1 MGFNKKSSAPES
13 RAVTIS
19 SSPALSDRIIFLVD
33 RALFNS
39 INSENSFSMGFCQDE
54 ISKSKRAG
62 FCFRTASMTLER
74 PNTNLTSKV
83 PLLRASPIIGANVLE
98 LWTIIIRLRMVWI
111 LPGNKETE
119 AGGAKVVGRLG
130 SATDTGPS
138 FPGKVNYMPYRS
150 FRLDR
155 CRCDRPIRQIPE

>member
-39 INSENSFSMGFCQDE
+39 INSKRSFSMGFCQEE

-62 FCFRTASMTLER
+62 FCFWTASMTLER
-74 PNTNLTSKV
+74 PNTNLRSKV

-98 LWTIIIRLRMVWI
+98 LSPLIIRLRMVWI
-111 LPGNKETE
+111 LLKNKVTE
-119 AGGAKVVGRLG
+119 AGGDKVVGLLLG
-130 SATDTGPS
+130 
-138 FPGKVNYMPYRS
+138 
-150 FRLDR
+150 
-155 CRCDRPIRQIPE
+155 